1 MKSLRVIIILVIFS
15 LFFCSI
21 FRQRKG
27 ISYFEFEMNGQTYQ
41 ILSVN
46 SPQSGPP
53 YNQLA
58 GKDFIV
64 IDIKQ
69 DQNIDE
75 VLVGDIEKI
84 DDYLKIYKY
93 GIQLAFEKGKLKEK
107 EDSYSYIYSTRGKYY
122 QITTYFHAI
131 EKPHNEFTYVEIFA
145 NSRIV
150 KAIDRNADG
159 ILDNITSGFYDMK
172 KLQYE
177 YSEFIKNGVTKNKI
191 AFKDGMYLVIPQE

>member
-1 MKSLRVIIILVIFS
+1 
-15 LFFCSI
+15 
-21 FRQRKG
+21 
-27 ISYFEFEMNGQTYQ
+27 MNGITYQ

-46 SPQSGPP
+46 SPPSGPP
-53 YNQLA
+53 YNQLF

-64 IDIKQ
+64 TDIKQ

-75 VLVGDIEKI
+75 VLVGDQKKI
-84 DDYLKIYKY
+84 NEYLKIYKY
-93 GIQLAFEKGKLKEK
+93 GIQKALEKGKLKEK
-107 EDSYSYIYSTRGKYY
+107 EDSFSYIYSTPLKYFKL
-122 QITTYFHAI
+122 TTFFHARGN
-131 EKPHNEFTYVEIFA
+131 PHNEFTYLEIFA
-145 NSRIV
+145 NRRIV

-191 AFKDGMYLVIPQE
+191 AFKDGMYLVIPED

>member
-1 MKSLRVIIILVIFS
+1 MKFFRIISILIIIP
-15 LFFCSI
+15 LFFCSL
-21 FRQRKG
+21 FRKEKG
-27 ISYFEFEMNGQTYQ
+27 LSYFEFEMNGITYQ

-46 SPQSGPP
+46 SPPSGPP
-53 YNQLA
+53 YNQLF

-64 IDIKQ
+64 TDIKQ

-122 QITTYFHAI
+122 QITTYFHAV
-131 EKPHNEFTYVEIFA
+131 EKP
-145 NSRIV
+145 
-150 KAIDRNADG
+150 
-159 ILDNITSGFYDMK
+159 LLMK
-172 KLQYE
+172 LLLQTDL
-177 YSEFIKNGVTKNKI
+177 FLPWLIK
-191 AFKDGMYLVIPQE
+191 